1 MQLCFSKFKFCKKT
15 TPKHFYR
22 YRIIS
27 KNPYS
32 DKNSFNGNSMRYQII
47 HSKENETNGE
57 RMFIY
62 VLNNEYL
69 LTYEKIPFIPEF
81 ENDAELELISEKE
94 YFPISEDTLDLY
106 KKWTE
111 YYVYNQIVTYCK
123 QNRNAYD
130 YRIENQYSQIIT
142 LPNNS
147 LQITIKRIFRV
158 NTEVML
164 DGTVFLAVDIKCEF
178 ESALTIYDFIQMQ
191 KDVRGLSVKC
201 IWQGFDKTYQIEMVH
216 DTPISKSIDG
226 INLYDYWN
234 SQKPHLLKGL
244 DLNAPAVSALD
255 EKKKRSGLYIPQS
268 LKPVITREYIAVH
281 DKTLSA
287 QVDQFTKLSMKKR
300 LEIIRSF
307 LDAINSSRQIVD
319 TAPVPVSEFCY
330 QEMSLEKD
338 LPSLLIANGRKIK
351 FSEKYKAFT
360 QGFYKLPEQ
369 PILAAFMSYDE
380 EAQKSYDVVSSIL
393 DYTRGKVNHVQDRY
407 VNSNLLPLG
416 FYGKSFHYK
425 KGDRLS
431 YEETAREISKI
442 SGINFAIAALPLEF
456 DEEDYYDD
464 SVASPYDSFKKVFA
478 DLGIPSQMV
487 SLSMVKDLGSN
498 NIKYRLQ
505 NLILG
510 ILCKSGG
517 IPWVLESPMD
527 GVDCFI
533 GLDVGT
539 QEKGIHYPA
548 CSVCLDG
555 RGNLVG
561 YYSTNVA
568 QRGEIIDVKS
578 LETIFNSVLTAYKEA
593 NGCYPKHIVIHRDGF
608 SHEESDWYDSYF
620 ARRDIKFDVVEVR
633 KNIPLRLMD
642 TEAVND
648 EMNPASGSAIIKD
661 NEAYLIS
668 TAVKP
673 YLGAPRPLLL
683 VHRKGE
689 LSIESIV
696 RQIYVLSEMHI
707 GSMRTSRL
715 PLTTLYADKICKHHV
730 HVPHDTLSNKL
741 FFI

>member
-1 MQLCFSKFKFCKKT
+1 MQLCFSKYRFHQKT

-27 KNPYS
+27 NNPYS
-32 DKNSFNGNSMRYQII
+32 DKNSFNGNSMRYQILQA
-47 HSKENETNGE
+47 KENRENG
-57 RMFIY
+57 RKMFIY

-69 LTYEKIPFIPEF
+69 LTYERIPFIPEF
-81 ENDAELELISEKE
+81 ENDAKLDLINEKE
-94 YFPISEDTLDLY
+94 YFPISEATLDLY

-111 YYVYNQIVTYCK
+111 YYVYNQIVNYCK
-123 QNRNAYD
+123 RNRRAYD
-130 YRIENQYSQIIT
+130 YRIENQYSQTIP
-142 LPNNS
+142 LPDNS

-178 ESALTIYDFIQMQ
+178 ESDLTIYDYIQMQ
-191 KDVRGLSVKC
+191 KDVRGLLVKC
-201 IWQGFDKTYQIEMVH
+201 IWQGFDKTYQIEVVH
-216 DTPISKSIDG
+216 DTPITESIGG

-234 SQKPHLLKGL
+234 SKKPHLLKNL
-244 DLNAPAVSALD
+244 DLKAPAVSALD
-255 EKKKRSGLYIPQS
+255 DKKKRSGLYIPQS
-268 LKPVITREYIAVH
+268 LKPVITREYIATH
-281 DKTLSA
+281 DKALSA
-287 QVDQFTKLSMKKR
+287 KVDQYTKLSMKKR

-307 LDAINSSRQIVD
+307 LDAVNNSGQV
-319 TAPVPVSEFCY
+319 VSTTPETVTVFGY
-330 QEMSLEKD
+330 QEMSLTKD

-360 QGFYKLPEQ
+360 QGFYKLPAQ
-369 PILAAFMSYDE
+369 PIRAAFMSYDE
-380 EAQKSYDVVSSIL
+380 EAKKSYDVVSSIL

-498 NIKYRLQ
+498 NVKYRLQ

-510 ILCKSGG
+510 LLCKSGG
-517 IPWVLESPMD
+517 IPWILEAPMD

-578 LETIFNSVLTAYKEA
+578 LETIFNRVLTAYKEA

-608 SHEESDWYDSYF
+608 SHEESAWYDSYF
-620 ARRDIKFDVVEVR
+620 GRRDIKFDVVEVR
-633 KNIPLRLMD
+633 KNIPLRLID
-642 TEAVND
+642 TDAEAD
-648 EMNPASGSAIIKD
+648 EMNPASGSAIIKE

-668 TAVKP
+668 TAVKSF
-673 YLGAPRPLLL
+673 LGAPRPLLL
-683 VHRKGE
+683 VHQKGQ
-689 LSIESIV
+689 LSMESIV

-715 PLTTLYADKICKHHV
+715 PLTTLYADKICKHHD